1 MPKSTKRQIKYK
13 NKIQKMSQQYNIYQ
27 DGYDPNQLQ
36 KPIDWSNF
44 SNSGY
49 SNNRQSYQNSNDLD
63 EFYSVPSLNSNTSR
77 SNYSQQDQNSNFAQ
91 DYTTQIGNFS
101 EQNNFSNNNNISNS
115 NAQTA
120 NFSPNPETFFENER
134 KKIPVAT
141 GNSRDAINAFRAKLK
156 GQAFFS
162 NHQESSSVVPVRKPY
177 YSTQDNSNF
186 VSQTPNYSNQNLP
199 SNQNSKA
206 LEQQANN
213 LISQANLYKNSYNSG
228 QNNSNFY
235 QNNPTKNLLLRT
247 NTQETD
253 QNHLYTEDF
262 NKQKA
267 NYYDNKSVKNSD
279 YYKPKVNSKNY
290 KIAKSPSAVN
300 FFAGYQ
306 NFVKIMKFVAIFGV
320 FCLSIVIAT
329 TSWSFYNRQTQNK
342 QANAQ
347 SSNVDPY
354 ISWIKAQNENEFS
367 EKEEDLDKDGL
378 TNFEEFSLKSNPNSA
393 NSCNPEKTDMQNLLN
408 LTNPN
413 TCKAIDLKDDSTIE
427 QISKII
433 DLQKVQENIA
443 NDAVEKANSETIE
456 EISPDNL
463 LAIFNVKKYEDLDEI
478 DPEKLEGS
486 PETVQKKK
494 KYLDLIKKTTEYI
507 KKFRSYEAYDRNF
520 ESPVHAAVYVQTSF
534 KHNVP
539 LKYVLAIART
549 ESRFGTDRYTRD
561 GVLTR
566 PGANQNIYSLGLDDS
581 GNNKKF
587 ESWEKGVEA
596 FGIWYERL
604 NGQGVSDCRKWKIY
618 NPNGDYCSKIE
629 NLANQIEDILN

>member
-1 MPKSTKRQIKYK
+1 
-13 NKIQKMSQQYNIYQ
+13 MSQKYNIYQ
-27 DGYDPNQLQ
+27 DDYDQNQLQ

-44 SNSGY
+44 SSSDY
-49 SNNRQSYQNSNDLD
+49 SNNNGQNSQDSNNSNNLNQL
-63 EFYSVPSLNSNTSR
+63 YSVPS
-77 SNYSQQDQNSNFAQ
+77 SNYSEPNYIQQNQISNFPQ
-91 DYTTQIGNFS
+91 DYNTQASNFS
-101 EQNNFSNNNNISNS
+101 GRNNNLNNNIPSPNT
-115 NAQTA
+115 QIA
-120 NFSPNPETFFENER
+120 NFSPNPEVFFENER
-134 KKIPVAT
+134 KKIPVIT
-141 GNSRDAINAFRAKLK
+141 GNSRDAINAFKARLK
-156 GQAFFS
+156 NQVFSS
-162 NHQESSSVVPVRKPY
+162 NHQESSSVIPVRRS
-177 YSTQDNSNF
+177 YSPNQGNPNF
-186 VSQTPNYSNQNLP
+186 VSQSPNYLNQIFP
-199 SNQNSKA
+199 PNQNSRT

-213 LISQANLYKNSYNSG
+213 LISQAN
-228 QNNSNFY
+228 FY
-235 QNNPTKNLLLRT
+235 QNNSRKSLPIRGNS
-247 NTQETD
+247 QESF

-262 NKQKA
+262 NKQNV
-267 NYYDNKSVKNSD
+267 NYDKKSIKNSD
-279 YYKPKVNSKNY
+279 SYQPKVNSKNY
-290 KIAKSPSAVN
+290 KIAKSPSAIN

-306 NFVKIMKFVAIFGV
+306 NFVKIMKFAAIFGV
-320 FCLSIVIAT
+320 FCLSVVIAS

-347 SSNVDPY
+347 SSVVDPY
-354 ISWIKAQNENEFS
+354 VSWIKSQNENEFS

-378 TNFEEFSLKSNPNSA
+378 TNFEEFTLKSNPNSA

-408 LTNPN
+408 LINPN

-443 NDAVEKANSETIE
+443 NAAVEKANSETIE

-463 LAIFNVKKYEDLDEI
+463 LALFNVKKYEDLDKI
-478 DPEKLEGS
+478 DPEKLEGNS
-486 PETVQKKK
+486 EIVQKKK
-494 KYLDLIKKTTEYI
+494 KYLNLIKKTTEYI

-520 ESPVHAAVYVQTSF
+520 ESPVHPAVYVQTSF

-587 ESWEKGVEA
+587 ENWEKGVEA

-604 NGQGVSDCRKWKIY
+604 NGQGVSDCRKWRIY

-629 NLANQIEDILN
+629 NLANQIEDILK